1 MAYSARNINILD
13 LRPST
18 GIGVSLPFSN
28 AAVFETVYNTKDQ
41 TKFNLINFLLT
52 DPRER
57 IFNSNFGAGIRSAL
71 FEQITAETTENLDIK
86 IRSGVESYFPNIVIT
101 DLTFGASPDQN
112 ILTINLSYS
121 IKNTREADTITLSIN
136 G

>member
-1 MAYSARNINILD
+1 MAYSARNINVLD

-28 AAVFETVYNTKDQ
+28 PAVFETVYNTKDQ

-71 FEQITAETTENLDIK
+71 FEQITTETTENLDIK

>member
-1 MAYSARNINILD
+1 MAYNARNINILD
-13 LRPST
+13 LRSST
-18 GIGVSLPFSN
+18 GIGVSLPFRNS
-28 AAVFETVYNTKDQ
+28 AVFETVYNTKDQ

-71 FEQITAETTENLDIK
+71 FEQITVETTENLDIK
-86 IRSGVESYFPNIVIT
+86 IRSGVESFFPNIIIT
-101 DLTFGASPDQN
+101 ALTFGASPDQN

-121 IKNTREADTITLSIN
+121 IKNTRESDNIILSIN

>member
-1 MAYSARNINILD
+1 MAYGARNINVLD
-13 LRPST
+13 LRSST

-57 IFNSNFGAGIRSAL
+57 IFNSNFGAGIRGAL
-71 FEQITAETTENLDIK
+71 FEQITDETTENLDVK
-86 IRSGVESYFPNIVIT
+86 IRSGVESFFPNIVIT
-101 DLTFGASPDQN
+101 DLTFGAIPDEN

-121 IKNTREADTITLSIN
+121 IKNTRETDTITLSIN

>member
-57 IFNSNFGAGIRSAL
+57 IFNSNFGAGIRSSL
-71 FEQITAETTENLDIK
+71 FEQITPETTDNLDNK

-101 DLTFGASPDQN
+101 DLTFGAIPDEN

-121 IKNTREADTITLSIN
+121 IKNTRESDTITLSIN